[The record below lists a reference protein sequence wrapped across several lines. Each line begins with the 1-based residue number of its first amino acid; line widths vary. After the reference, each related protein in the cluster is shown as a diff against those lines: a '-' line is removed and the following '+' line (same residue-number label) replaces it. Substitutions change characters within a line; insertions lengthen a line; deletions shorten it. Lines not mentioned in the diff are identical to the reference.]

1 MTLTSRL
8 AAKAAGVVGSRRAV
22 ALAKN
27 ESEWRMSVERELT
40 KGTPPTHSLTIV
52 DSGRDAILC
61 LTLGGCRAAATGQ
74 LDERPLGTRR

>member
-1 MTLTSRL
+1 MTLTSWCV
-8 AAKAAGVVGSRRAV
+8 AKAAGVVGSRRAV

-27 ESEWRMSVERELT
+27 ESEWRMSVDRELT

-61 LTLGGCRAAATGQ
+61 LTLGGCRRWRAAGQ
-74 LDERPLGTRR
+74 LDEGPWLE